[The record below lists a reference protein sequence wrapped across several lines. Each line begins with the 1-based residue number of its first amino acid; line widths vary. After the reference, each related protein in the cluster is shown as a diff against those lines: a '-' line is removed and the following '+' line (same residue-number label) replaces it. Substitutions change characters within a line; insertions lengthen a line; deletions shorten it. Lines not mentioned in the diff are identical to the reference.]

1 MIMKKF
7 ATIIT
12 VASLAL
18 PLAFAAPL
26 AVSAATTPTT
36 TAAKTKG
43 TTYTI
48 AKNGVKNFKARAYHI
63 KKNITLY
70 KGFFYADAGKVTFT
84 PKGKLTK
91 PMTYSVTRSVTVAA
105 TKTSK
110 TKTFLYVKGYGY
122 VLSSQITK
130 GRYMSAD

>member
-1 MIMKKF
+1 MKKF

-18 PLAFAAPL
+18 PIAFAAPM

-36 TAAKTKG
+36 TTAKTKG

-48 AKNGVKNFKARAYHI
+48 AKNGVKNFKAKSYHI

-91 PMTYSVTRSVTVAA
+91 AITYKVTRSVKVAA

-110 TKTFLYVKGYGY
+110 AKTFLYVKGYGY
-122 VLSSQITK
+122 FLSTQITK
-130 GRYMSAD
+130 GSYMAAD

>member
-1 MIMKKF
+1 MRKKL

-18 PLAFAAPL
+18 PIAFAVPT
-26 AVSAATTPTT
+26 AVSAATAPTA

-43 TTYTI
+43 TTYNI
-48 AKNGVKNFKARAYHI
+48 AKNGVKNFKAQSYHI

-70 KGFFYADAGKVTFT
+70 KGFFYADASKVTFT
-84 PKGKLTK
+84 PNGKLTK
-91 PMTYSVTRSVTVAA
+91 SITYKVTRSVKVAA

-110 TKTFLYVKGYGY
+110 AKTFLYVKGYGY

-130 GRYMSAD
+130 GKFIPAD

>member
-1 MIMKKF
+1 MKKF

-18 PLAFAAPL
+18 PIAFAAPM

-36 TAAKTKG
+36 TTAKTKG

-48 AKNGVKNFKARAYHI
+48 AKNGVKNFKAKSYHS

-91 PMTYSVTRSVTVAA
+91 AITYKVTRSVKVAA

-110 TKTFLYVKGYGY
+110 AKTVLYVKGYGY
-122 VLSSQITK
+122 VLSTQITK
-130 GRYMSAD
+130 GSYMAAD